1 MNQLLV
7 TQRILMKIKY
17 LNSLRK
23 LLFVQEVAF
32 LLLLALTGLLGGLS
46 AYFWQQNSE
55 ESVRLNELS
64 YVTEQI
70 RSELFRQIQEAIRA
84 RLLEDV
90 RSLELYGEY
99 SRRIDK
105 NFNKLRSNAISRVE
119 NTAIQDLHVSYR
131 EIQKDM
137 NSIFADPYAIS
148 LQTRMR
154 ILDPRFAN
162 RMIGRFEGKYGRLKY
177 MLAEE
182 RNALNHKLEIWSQY
196 APVVITIPL
205 LLAFI
210 LVIYARMTFR
220 KEFLKPIS
228 EIIAGAR
235 LISVGHLETKMPER
249 GVEEV
254 KDLAGAI
261 NKMAGD
267 LQISQAA
274 LVESE
279 KQAALGALIPVVAHN
294 IRNPLA
300 SIRATAQLLDDP
312 EDKEDLEESKNAI
325 IETTDRLSRWVN
337 ALVSYL
343 HPLKPNYRLI
353 LASKML
359 EAAIVLLK
367 PKIEEKQL
375 KLEKIGW
382 ENDLRLNVDPD
393 LMEQAIYALMA
404 NAIDASPSGST
415 LTIELIKKDA
425 ELEMSIHDQG
435 PGLPFDPKPNQ
446 LTPGPSTKS
455 FGTGLGIPIAFKIC
469 QKHGWNLSF
478 DSSEKEGTKVMI
490 TAPIRVIEEND

>member
-1 MNQLLV
+1 
-7 TQRILMKIKY
+7 MKTKY
-17 LNSLRK
+17 RNSLRK
-23 LLFVQEVAF
+23 LLFIQEITF
-32 LLLLALTGLLGGLS
+32 LLLLAVTGLLGGLS
-46 AYFWQQNSE
+46 AYFWQKNSE

-70 RSELFRQIQEAIRA
+70 RGELFRQIQEAIRA
-84 RLLEDV
+84 RLLKDV
-90 RSLELYGEY
+90 KSLELYGEY

-105 NFNKLRSNAISRVE
+105 NFNKLRSSAISREE

-137 NSIFADPYAIS
+137 NAIFADPYGIS

-154 ILDPRFAN
+154 ILNPRFAD

-182 RNALNHKLEIWSQY
+182 HSALNHKLEKWSQY
-196 APVVITIPL
+196 APIAITIPL
-205 LLAFI
+205 LLAFL
-210 LVIYARMTFR
+210 LVIYARMIFR
-220 KEFLKPIS
+220 QRFLKPIS
-228 EIIAGAR
+228 EIIIGAR
-235 LISVGHLETKMPER
+235 RITVGHLETKMQEE

-261 NKMAGD
+261 NKMASD

-279 KQAALGALIPVVAHN
+279 KQAALGALVPVVAHN

-300 SIRATAQLLDDP
+300 SIRATAQVLSDF
-312 EDKEDLEESKNAI
+312 EDKEDLEESKLAI

-343 HPLKPNYRLI
+343 HPLKPNYRLVF
-353 LASKML
+353 ASKMF
-359 EAAIVLLK
+359 EAAIILLK
-367 PKIEEKQL
+367 PKMEEKYIEL
-375 KLEKIGW
+375 KKDGW
-382 ENDLRLNVDPD
+382 QNDLRLNADPD

-404 NAIDASPSGST
+404 NAIDASPDSSILSIG
-415 LTIELIKKDA
+415 LVKKDA
-425 ELEMSIHDQG
+425 ELELFIHDQG
-435 PGLPFDPKPNQ
+435 SGLPFDPEPNQ
-446 LTPGPSTKS
+446 LIPGPSTKS

-469 QKHGWNLSF
+469 QKHGWKLSF
-478 DSSEKEGTKVMI
+478 DSTKQKGTRVVI
-490 TAPIRVIEEND
+490 IAPIRVIEEND

>member
-1 MNQLLV
+1 M
-7 TQRILMKIKY
+7 TKTY

-23 LLFVQEVAF
+23 LLLAQEVTF

-55 ESVRLNELS
+55 ESVRLNDLS

-70 RSELFRQIQEAIRA
+70 RSDLFQQIQAAIRA

-105 NFNKLRSNAISRVE
+105 NFNKLRSGAISRE
-119 NTAIQDLHVSYR
+119 EDAAIQDVHVSYR

-137 NSIFADPYAIS
+137 NAIFADPYAIS
-148 LQTRMR
+148 LQIRMK
-154 ILDPRFAN
+154 ILDPRFAE
-162 RMIGRFEGKYGRLKY
+162 RMIGRFEGKYGKLKY

-182 RNALNHKLEIWSQY
+182 HDELHQKLEIWSKY

-205 LLAFI
+205 LLAFL
-210 LVIYARMTFR
+210 LVIYARTTFR
-220 KEFLKPIS
+220 REFLKPIS
-228 EIIAGAR
+228 EIITGAR
-235 LISVGHLETKMPER
+235 RIRVGHLETKMPEQ

-261 NKMAGD
+261 NKMAND
-267 LQISQAA
+267 LQSSQAA
-274 LVESE
+274 LIESE
-279 KQAALGALIPVVAHN
+279 KQAALGALVPVIAHN

-312 EDKEDLEESKNAI
+312 EDKEDLVESKNAI

-343 HPLKPNYRLI
+343 HPLKPNYRLVS
-353 LASKML
+353 ASEML
-359 EAAIVLLK
+359 NAAIDLLK
-367 PKIEEKQL
+367 PKLADKQI
-375 KLEKIGW
+375 KLDKKSW
-382 ENDLRLNVDPD
+382 ENDLRLNADPN

-404 NAIDASPSGST
+404 NAIDASPKMST
-415 LTIELIKKDA
+415 LTVSIVRKDS
-425 ELEMSIHDQG
+425 ELELSIQDQG
-435 PGLPFDPKPNQ
+435 TGLPFDPKPNQ
-446 LTPGPSTKS
+446 LIPGPSTKS

-469 QKHGWNLSF
+469 QKHGWKLQFESV
-478 DSSEKEGTKVMI
+478 EKDGEQTGTIVTI
-490 TAPIRVIEEND
+490 TAPIRVIEENDEDE

>member
-1 MNQLLV
+1 
-7 TQRILMKIKY
+7 MKTNY

-23 LLFVQEVAF
+23 LLFIQEVAF
-32 LLLLALTGLLGGLS
+32 LLLLAVTGLLGGLS

-105 NFNKLRSNAISRVE
+105 NFNKLRSSAVSREE

-131 EIQKDM
+131 EIQNDM
-137 NSIFADPYAIS
+137 NTIFADPYALS
-148 LQTRMR
+148 LRTRMR
-154 ILDPRFAN
+154 ILDPRFAD
-162 RMIGRFEGKYGRLKY
+162 RMIGRFEGKYRRLKY
-177 MLAEE
+177 MLEEE
-182 RNALNHKLEIWSQY
+182 RNALNQKLEIWSQY
-196 APVVITIPL
+196 ASVVITIPL
-205 LLAFI
+205 LLAFL
-210 LVIYARMTFR
+210 LVIYARTTFR
-220 KEFLKPIS
+220 QEFLKPIS

-235 LISVGHLETKMPER
+235 LITVGHLETKIQEK

-254 KDLAGAI
+254 KELAGAI

-279 KQAALGALIPVVAHN
+279 KQAALGALVPVIAHN

-300 SIRATAQLLDDP
+300 SIRATAQILDDP
-312 EDKEDLEESKNAI
+312 EDKEDLEESKQAI

-343 HPLKPNYRLI
+343 HPLKPNYRLV
-353 LASKML
+353 LASEML
-359 EAAIVLLK
+359 DATITLLK
-367 PKIEEKQL
+367 PKIEEKHINID
-375 KLEKIGW
+375 KVGW
-382 ENDLRLNVDPD
+382 ENDLRLNADPD
-393 LMEQAIYALMA
+393 LMEQAIYTLMA
-404 NAIDASPSGST
+404 NAIDASPYNST
-415 LTIELIKKDA
+415 LTIGLSRNNA
-425 ELEMSIHDQG
+425 ELELSIHDQG
-435 PGLPFDPKPNQ
+435 AGLPFDPKPYQ
-446 LTPGPSTKS
+446 LIPGPSTKH

-469 QKHGWNLSF
+469 QKHTWNLSF
-478 DSSEKEGTKVMI
+478 DSSGNNGTKVMI
-490 TAPIRVIEEND
+490 TAPIRVIEESDEHA

>member
-1 MNQLLV
+1 
-7 TQRILMKIKY
+7 MKKKY
-17 LNSLRK
+17 PNSLRK

-55 ESVRLNELS
+55 ESVRLNGLS
-64 YVTEQI
+64 YVAEQI
-70 RSELFRQIQEAIRA
+70 RSELFQQIQAAIRA

-90 RSLELYGEY
+90 RSLELYSEY

-105 NFNKLRSNAISRVE
+105 NFNKLRSGANSRE
-119 NTAIQDLHVSYR
+119 EDAAIQDLQVSYR

-137 NSIFADPYAIS
+137 NAIFADPYAIS
-148 LQTRMR
+148 LQIRMK

-182 RNALNHKLEIWSQY
+182 RNALNRKLEIWSKY

-205 LLAFI
+205 LLAFL
-210 LVIYARMTFR
+210 LVIYARTTFR
-220 KEFLKPIS
+220 KEFLNPIS

-235 LISVGHLETKMPER
+235 LIRVGHLETKMPET

-261 NKMAGD
+261 NKMASD
-267 LQISQAA
+267 LQISQSA

-300 SIRATAQLLDDP
+300 SIRATAQILDHA
-312 EDKEDLEESKNAI
+312 EDKKEMEESKNAI
-325 IETTDRLSRWVN
+325 INTTDRLSRWVN

-343 HPLKPNYRLI
+343 HPLKPNYRLVF
-353 LASKML
+353 ASEML

-367 PKIEEKQL
+367 PKIEEKQI
-375 KLEKIGW
+375 KVEKTGW
-382 ENDLRLNVDPD
+382 QNDLRLNVDPD

-404 NAIDASPSGST
+404 NAIEASPKEGT
-415 LTIELIKKDA
+415 LTVGLVKKDT
-425 ELEMSIHDQG
+425 ELELSINDQG
-435 PGLPFDPKPNQ
+435 SGLPFDPKPNQ

-469 QKHGWNLSF
+469 QKHGWRLSF
-478 DSSEKEGTKVMI
+478 DSPKKEGAEEGTKVII
-490 TAPIRVIEEND
+490 TAPI